1 MSSNENKKNEKTI
14 TLETSADL
22 YKLPVNV
29 IKNAKIYN
37 YKGKYFEKLYKEA
50 LDIEAGIAI
59 NKPTVIKS
67 QQQENNNNNQNINQ
81 NQSQGRKIDVRIDR
95 IVFQMKYQT
104 MMGQELGVIGS
115 LNDIGSWDQN
125 KAQKLRWTEGNVWIK
140 DIMYQ
145 NNIDFE
151 FKFIFI
157 ENGKVKTWEDGTNR
171 KFVFNDIKNRL
182 ERGNVNGD
190 LVIVP
195 NVAQQTYDLDTKTN
209 TLKIICDWNK
219 K

>member
-1 MSSNENKKNEKTI
+1 
-14 TLETSADL
+14 
-22 YKLPVNV
+22 
-29 IKNAKIYN
+29 
-37 YKGKYFEKLYKEA
+37 
-50 LDIEAGIAI
+50 
-59 NKPTVIKS
+59 
-67 QQQENNNNNQNINQ
+67 
-81 NQSQGRKIDVRIDR
+81 
-95 IVFQMKYQT
+95 

-145 NNIDFE
+145 NNTDFE

-157 ENGKVKTWEDGTNR
+157 ENGKVKTWEDGNNR
-171 KFVFNDIKNRL
+171 KFNFNDIKSRL

-190 LVIVP
+190 SVIVP

-209 TLKIICDWNK
+209 TLKIICEWNK

>member
-1 MSSNENKKNEKTI
+1 MADKSKEKKAEKKI
-14 TLETSADL
+14 ILETSADL
-22 YKLPVNV
+22 YKLPVNI
-29 IKNAKIYN
+29 IKTAKIYN
-37 YKGKYFEKLYKEA
+37 YQGKYFEKLYKEA
-50 LDIEAGIAI
+50 LEIESGISQ
-59 NKPTVIKS
+59 NKQTGIKN
-67 QQQENNNNNQNINQ
+67 QQDSNNQNIQSNNQ
-81 NQSQGRKIDVRIDR
+81 NRRKIDIRIDR

-104 MMGQELGVIGS
+104 IMGQELGVIGS
-115 LNDIGSWDQN
+115 LNDIGNWDQN
-125 KAQKLRWTEGNVWIK
+125 KAQKLRWTDGNVWIK
-140 DIMYQ
+140 DINYQ

-157 ENGKVKTWEDGTNR
+157 ESGKVKTWEDGTNR

-190 LVIVP
+190 LVLVN
-195 NVAQQTYDLDTKTN
+195 NVDQQNYELDTITN